1 MQEAYGRYRWRAF
14 LILLYRALFSW
25 PRTRSAAVALKLRI
39 LLGASVGAGVRF
51 GKNCFISIP
60 GGRLTIGDQS
70 WFSDRCVMLVSPKP
84 QATLQIGSDCFFA
97 RDVHF
102 SCYGEIKIGDN
113 VRIAEFCSLHDSPHS
128 FMDRQVSI
136 NRQGDIIGAITIKDD
151 VWIGQG
157 VILLGCPEGLVI
169 GKGAVIGAH
178 SVVKESIPDFAVAVG
193 SPAKVVKYRR

>member
-1 MQEAYGRYRWRAF
+1 
-14 LILLYRALFSW
+14 
-25 PRTRSAAVALKLRI
+25 VK
-39 LLGASVGAGVRF
+39 F
-51 GKNCFISIP
+51 GKHCFISIP
-60 GGRLTIGDQS
+60 GGQVTIGDQS

-84 QATLQIGSDCFFA
+84 RATLRIGSDCFFA

-113 VRIAEFCSLHDSPHS
+113 VRIAEFSSLHDSPHS
-128 FMDRQVSI
+128 FMNRQVSI
-136 NRQGDIIGAITIKDD
+136 NQQGDIIGSIVIEDD

-157 VILLGCPEGLVI
+157 AILLGSPAGLTI